1 MIIKINAKENKKVYI
16 INNINILRRINK
28 KKKKEYVFVPDKKE
42 LIRVAN
48 YRNIKY

>member
-1 MIIKINAKENKKVYI
+1 MVYI

-28 KKKKEYVFVPDKKE
+28 KKKKNMYLFLTKE

>member
-1 MIIKINAKENKKVYI
+1 MVYI

-28 KKKKEYVFVPDKKE
+28 KKKKKNMYLFLTKE